1 MSSERTKMETAI
13 LALVIIAILIS
24 AGTLFYVMSIVGQ
37 LTPLAAIP
45 EGLAELTAAERDLAK
60 ALADL
65 GVDIAAIEE
74 RLEKVEEAVKPP
86 PPTPTPPSAKKVV
99 WATIAG
105 FYSDWAEAISKDF
118 TAKTGIEVEVV
129 DIDYGL
135 LYEREGLEMAGKT
148 GAFDIIT
155 IETLWLP
162 EWAAAGFLEPL
173 NDYIAKTPAEEI
185 EFDDF
190 EEFLAMQLSWKGNVF
205 GLPYYTFAM
214 GVFYRA
220 DLFEDPDIKALYY
233 EKYGRELRT
242 PNHEMDWDEFYD
254 IVKFFDEDVDD
265 SIVPYGVGMM
275 AGRFPHI
282 ADEWMAML
290 WGLGGDHFHDDW
302 SIAVND
308 PIGVDAMTRY
318 VKFLK
323 HAPPGALESGY
334 DAVVAQFQE
343 GLVPVTMAFYLDQWP
358 NVVKTEE
365 LIPGAKVGVDT
376 PVGGLGYQGCFALGM
391 CADSKN
397 KDATWEFLKWLAGPE
412 GQYSFAKGG
421 GSSCRK
427 SVLLN
432 SEFATA
438 ESRPFTGH
446 FKALHETFELMEGL
460 PKPYIFSLPE
470 AGKLY
475 VEMMIHCSL
484 AATGTVD
491 PKTAM
496 DLLADSYATILG
508 WYPSLSPPE
517 DWVPPE

>member
-214 GVFYRA
+214 GVFY
-220 DLFEDPDIKALYY
+220 LSLI
-233 EKYGRELRT
+233 
-242 PNHEMDWDEFYD
+242 
-254 IVKFFDEDVDD
+254 
-265 SIVPYGVGMM
+265 
-275 AGRFPHI
+275 HI
-282 ADEWMAML
+282 
-290 WGLGGDHFHDDW
+290 
-302 SIAVND
+302 
-308 PIGVDAMTRY
+308 
-318 VKFLK
+318 
-323 HAPPGALESGY
+323 
-334 DAVVAQFQE
+334 
-343 GLVPVTMAFYLDQWP
+343 
-358 NVVKTEE
+358 
-365 LIPGAKVGVDT
+365 
-376 PVGGLGYQGCFALGM
+376 
-391 CADSKN
+391 
-397 KDATWEFLKWLAGPE
+397 
-412 GQYSFAKGG
+412 
-421 GSSCRK
+421 
-427 SVLLN
+427 
-432 SEFATA
+432 
-438 ESRPFTGH
+438 
-446 FKALHETFELMEGL
+446 
-460 PKPYIFSLPE
+460 
-470 AGKLY
+470 
-475 VEMMIHCSL
+475 
-484 AATGTVD
+484 
-491 PKTAM
+491 
-496 DLLADSYATILG
+496 
-508 WYPSLSPPE
+508 
-517 DWVPPE
+517 